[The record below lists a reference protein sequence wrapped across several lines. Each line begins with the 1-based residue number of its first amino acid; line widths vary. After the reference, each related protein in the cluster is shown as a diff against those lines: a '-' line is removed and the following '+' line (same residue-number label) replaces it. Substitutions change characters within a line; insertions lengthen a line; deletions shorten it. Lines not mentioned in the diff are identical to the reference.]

1 MPLSASSALPFLKCQ
16 LHRQTTSILPA
27 TTRRARVLLRKL
39 SQCLDRAHGGPQS
52 IMGAHIRRRPRKL
65 VGAKMAP
72 KPNPEDNS
80 AADRPIAWRAVPED
94 TAVRSDGQQVGTL
107 YDLLGSDEEDIF
119 HGIVV
124 QLRSGSRRV
133 FVPAD
138 DVILITAS
146 HVDVSLSAGEIAALP
161 EHTEERQFE
170 LGMVGHLRKH
180 LGWVEEKDR

>member
-1 MPLSASSALPFLKCQ
+1 M
-16 LHRQTTSILPA
+16 
-27 TTRRARVLLRKL
+27 
-39 SQCLDRAHGGPQS
+39 D
-52 IMGAHIRRRPRKL
+52 
-65 VGAKMAP
+65 P
-72 KPNPEDNS
+72 KPSPQANTDM
-80 AADRPIAWRAVPED
+80 DRPIAWRAVPQD

-146 HVDVSLSAGEIAALP
+146 HVDVSLSASEMGALP

-170 LGMVGHLRKH
+170 LGMVGYVRKH
-180 LGWVEEKDR
+180 LGWVREKDR

>member
-1 MPLSASSALPFLKCQ
+1 MDP
-16 LHRQTTSILPA
+16 
-27 TTRRARVLLRKL
+27 KL
-39 SQCLDRAHGGPQS
+39 SPQ
-52 IMGAHIRRRPRKL
+52 A
-65 VGAKMAP
+65 
-72 KPNPEDNS
+72 NTDT
-80 AADRPIAWRAVPED
+80 DQPIAWRGVTQD
-94 TAVRSDGQQVGTL
+94 SAVRSEGEQVGTL

-133 FVPAD
+133 FVAAD

-146 HVDVSLSAGEIAALP
+146 HVDVSLTAAEIGALP

-180 LGWVEEKDR
+180 LGWVNEKDR

>member
-1 MPLSASSALPFLKCQ
+1 
-16 LHRQTTSILPA
+16 
-27 TTRRARVLLRKL
+27 
-39 SQCLDRAHGGPQS
+39 
-52 IMGAHIRRRPRKL
+52 MGARIRRRLKKL
-65 VGAKMAP
+65 LGAKMDP
-72 KPNPEDNS
+72 KPNPQTNS
-80 AADRPIAWRAVPED
+80 AQTSPSPGAVPED
-94 TAVRSDGQQVGTL
+94 TAVRSDGQQVGRV
-107 YDLLGSDEEDIF
+107 YDVLGPHEEDIF

-146 HVDVSLSAGEIAALP
+146 HVDVSLSPGEIGALP

-180 LGWVEEKDR
+180 LGWVKEKDR

>member
-1 MPLSASSALPFLKCQ
+1 
-16 LHRQTTSILPA
+16 
-27 TTRRARVLLRKL
+27 
-39 SQCLDRAHGGPQS
+39 
-52 IMGAHIRRRPRKL
+52 MGARIRRRLKKL
-65 VGAKMAP
+65 LGAKMDP
-72 KPNPEDNS
+72 QPNPQANS
-80 AADRPIAWRAVPED
+80 DADQPIAWRAVPED
-94 TAVRSDGQQVGTL
+94 TAVRSDGQQVGRV
-107 YDLLGSDEEDIF
+107 YDVLGSHEEDIF

-146 HVDVSLSAGEIAALP
+146 HVDVSLSAGELAALP

-180 LGWVEEKDR
+180 LGWVKEKDR